1 MGKCKEFSIN
11 LAVLAPSNK
20 RQFSFGMMR
29 GCIDDNTP
37 FYAMIFVL
45 RDIVDANTHEFQDR
59 VRVKVTIGPAF
70 SEQAEALMK
79 RGLNAEQLDFLQGPV
94 TSRINKLPASGGKE
108 VEDKKMNQLG
118 QQLLQG

>member
-37 FYAMIFVL
+37 LYAMIFVL
-45 RDIVDANTHEFQDR
+45 RDLINGDFQDR
-59 VRVKVTIGPAF
+59 VKVRVTLGPTF
-70 SEQAEALMK
+70 NDKAENLMK
-79 RGLNAEQLDFLQGPV
+79 RGLTSSQLDFLQGPL
-94 TSRINKLPASGGKE
+94 TSRMNRLPANQSE
-108 VEDKKMNQLG
+108 VQDARMNQLG
-118 QQLLQG
+118 TQLLQQ

>member
-37 FYAMIFVL
+37 IYAMIFVL
-45 RDIVDANTHEFQDR
+45 RDLIDGEFQDR
-59 VRVKVTIGPAF
+59 VKVKVTVGPTLN
-70 SEQAEALMK
+70 EKAEALMK
-79 RGLNAEQLDFLQGPV
+79 RGLNAAQLDFLQGPL
-94 TSRINKLPASGGKE
+94 TSRASKLAPSNQEIQDPKM
-108 VEDKKMNQLG
+108 DKMG
-118 QQLLQG
+118 QQLLVTK

>member
-37 FYAMIFVL
+37 LYAMVFVL
-45 RDIVDANTHEFQDR
+45 RDLINGEFQDR
-59 VRVKVTIGPAF
+59 VKVKVTVGPAF
-70 SEQAEALMK
+70 NDKAEALMK
-79 RGLNAEQLDFLQGPV
+79 RGLNAAQLDFLQGPL
-94 TSRINKLPASGGKE
+94 TSRAAKLQPSGGKE
-108 VEDKKMNQLG
+108 VTDKKMDQLG
-118 QQLLQG
+118 QELLQTK

>member
-37 FYAMIFVL
+37 LYAMVFVL
-45 RDIVDANTHEFQDR
+45 RDLINGEFQDR
-59 VRVKVTIGPAF
+59 VKVRVTLGPTF
-70 SEQAEALMK
+70 NDKAENLMK
-79 RGLNAEQLDFLQGPV
+79 RGLTSAQLDFLQGPL
-94 TSRINKLPASGGKE
+94 TSRMNRLPANQSE
-108 VEDKKMNQLG
+108 TQDPRMNQLG
-118 QQLLQG
+118 TQLLQQ